1 MDLNNTNNTN
11 NVNANKRWEKDEE
24 AMLLKGIAS
33 GKSINDIST
42 ELQRGGNAI
51 QLRLKKII
59 YDNVNANKSIA
70 DISKVLNMPK
80 EKITQYYYAYKEH
93 QEKQEKIKEIKN
105 QNLTGGDLKLN
116 INPIVDPNVKAT
128 GGSKIDELEEQNR
141 KMKLIIE
148 NHLLKK
154 RISKILKHTD
164 YQRYQELLK
173 SLVKN

>member
-1 MDLNNTNNTN
+1 M
-11 NVNANKRWEKDEE
+11 
-24 AMLLKGIAS
+24 
-33 GKSINDIST
+33 
-42 ELQRGGNAI
+42 

-59 YDNVNANKSIA
+59 YDNINANKSIA
-70 DISKVLNMPK
+70 DISKVLNLPK
-80 EKITQYYYAYKEH
+80 EKVTQYYYSYKEH

-105 QNLTGGDLKLN
+105 QNLIGGIQEKLN
-116 INPIVDPNVKAT
+116 INPIVEPNVKPIIT
-128 GGSKIDELEEQNR
+128 NNNVNNNVNKQNGGSRILMDSGSKINELEEQNR

-173 SLVKN
+173 SLIKN